1 MCDKDNEEIT
11 NNLYLLIQQQETTM
25 LKLEASYSAL
35 EAKLQPLTPLGC
47 GSVLSSSE
55 KEKLSGEITV
65 LQRKLNE
72 AIADREVL
80 SRAVTVAAKEAGVA
94 MSNWTLTV
102 PQLVM
107 LCRELSSEVIRLK
120 AGHGFNTSA

>member
-1 MCDKDNEEIT
+1 
-11 NNLYLLIQQQETTM
+11 M

-35 EAKLQPLTPLGC
+35 EAKLQPLTLLGC
-47 GSVLSSSE
+47 GSALSSSE

-120 AGHGFNTSA
+120 ASHGFNTSA